1 MNNNLKNLTKNELL
15 TIINKMK
22 KNDLIKIIES
32 KIGGGD
38 EQIIKQ
44 SETAIRKSIVFNKN
58 KLKDLNKNNNV
69 MANDPL
75 YNNI

>member
-1 MNNNLKNLTKNELL
+1 MNSNLKNLTKDELL
-15 TIINKMK
+15 NIINKMK

-44 SETAIRKSIVFNKN
+44 SENAIRKSIVFNKN

>member
-1 MNNNLKNLTKNELL
+1 MNSNLKNLTKNELIS
-15 TIINKMK
+15 IINKMK

-44 SETAIRKSIVFNKN
+44 SATAIRKSIVFNKN
-58 KLKDLNKNNNV
+58 KLKNLNKNNNV

>member
-1 MNNNLKNLTKNELL
+1 MNSNLKNLTKNELL
-15 TIINKMK
+15 SIINKMK

-44 SETAIRKSIVFNKN
+44 SKTAIRKSIVFNKN
-58 KLKDLNKNNNV
+58 KLNKLNKNNNV